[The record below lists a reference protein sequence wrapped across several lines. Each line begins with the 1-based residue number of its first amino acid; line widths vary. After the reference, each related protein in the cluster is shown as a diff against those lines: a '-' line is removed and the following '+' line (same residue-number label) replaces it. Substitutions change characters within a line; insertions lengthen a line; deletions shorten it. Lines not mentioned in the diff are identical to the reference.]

1 MEEVKEIINEETG
14 EIITQEDSTDVTIQP
29 HNPNM
34 DMMEKIANDEQTFQD
49 IKLLTSTKVT
59 DQLKVF
65 LVSQAR
71 NELSR
76 VIKLTNFLDKIEN
89 GYLNKIDKLMKDDE
103 ISLKQYGE
111 IVETI
116 TTLLGRSNSIISN
129 ILKDDSLTTILNTT
143 IYTNTDTNGGQGV
156 SVVSQL
162 KDPQSREKVRNV
174 INQILYKTEN
184 YAEEQ
189 PNEVVIDSAEGIE
202 NGNNTDS

>member
-14 EIITQEDSTDVTIQP
+14 EIITQEDSTDITIQP

-143 IYTNTDTNGGQGV
+143 IYTNTDSNGGQGM

-184 YAEEQ
+184 YAEEH
-189 PNEVVIDSAEGIE
+189 PNEVVIDSAEGSQ
-202 NGNNTDS
+202 NGNNMDS